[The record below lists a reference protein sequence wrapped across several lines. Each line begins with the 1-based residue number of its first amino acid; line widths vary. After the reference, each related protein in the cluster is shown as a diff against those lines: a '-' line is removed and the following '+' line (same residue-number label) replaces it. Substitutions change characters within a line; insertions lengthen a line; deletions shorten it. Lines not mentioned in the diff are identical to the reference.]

1 MNEIFRIKENG
12 FDEVRKQVLIKILV
26 IALMAMSFGLLISFF
41 NTESTEEF
49 FETLPI
55 IMLFLVVSM
64 FIGFRS
70 AIKRYKSFF
79 ESYQLNFADKNITR
93 EQQKTPAL
101 TIQFSDIQSISQ
113 NKKGDYT
120 IKGKTAHETI
130 YIPSQIENN
139 ERLQSKL
146 NQIRPVT
153 EQNQKTFD
161 QKYAIPLM
169 IINLVCMAVV
179 YISSNK
185 ILVGICAVAVSF
197 ILIRSSI
204 IIIKNKNIDSR
215 TKRGVYY
222 TGLVLLSIIIVAI
235 MKIAAF

>member
-1 MNEIFRIKENG
+1 MSEIFKIKENG
-12 FDEVRKQVLIKILV
+12 FDEVRKQVIIKIV
-26 IALMAMSFGLLISFF
+26 AIAILAMSFGLLISFF

-49 FETLPI
+49 INFLPF

-70 AIKRYKSFF
+70 AVKRYKSFF
-79 ESYQLNFADKNITR
+79 ESYQLNFAENNISR
-93 EQQKTPAL
+93 EQQNTPVL

-120 IKGKTAHETI
+120 IKGKTSKETI
-130 YIPSQIENN
+130 YIPAQVENVQKL
-139 ERLQSKL
+139 ESKL
-146 NQIRPVT
+146 QQIKPVV
-153 EQNQKTFD
+153 QKDQKTFD

-169 IINLVCMAVV
+169 IINLVSMAVV
-179 YISSNK
+179 YVSFNK
-185 ILVGICAVAVSF
+185 ILVGVCAVIVSF

-204 IIIKNKNIDSR
+204 IIIKNKNIDSK

-222 TGLVLLSIIIVAI
+222 TGLVLLSIIVVAI
-235 MKIAAF
+235 MKITAF